1 MRDTSK
7 VHASYNIA
15 RMISRR
21 AVLLGAGAVVL
32 GARASA
38 QTTKKTLRIVVP
50 FPAGGGTDVLARVVA
65 EKLKDNYAPAV
76 IVENKVGASGRT
88 GVEAVKNA
96 DPDGTTLLFT
106 PDFLMTVY
114 PHSFRKLSYDPLA
127 DFVPIALIARSG
139 LALAAGPALPPEVKT
154 VREYVEWARE
164 HPKQAFY
171 ATTAAGGTPHF
182 VGVML
187 ARDAGIALSPVHYK
201 GGAPALQDLMGGQ
214 IPVSINPVSEL
225 LPQLQGGK
233 IRVLAVTSGERSKF
247 LPDVPTMTESGFP
260 EIVLAPW
267 LGFFAPA
274 RTPPDVVKR
283 LANGIADATAF
294 GDTQRSFIKMGMDAV
309 AMTQVGFAGVLKSD
323 LERWGPIVKASGF
336 TAED

>member
-1 MRDTSK
+1 MICRRD
-7 VHASYNIA
+7 
-15 RMISRR
+15 
-21 AVLLGAGAVVL
+21 VLLVAAAVAL
-32 GARASA
+32 SAKAWA
-38 QTTKKTLRIVVP
+38 QTTQKTVRIIVP
-50 FPAGGGTDVLARVVA
+50 FPAGGGTDVLARIVA
-65 EKLKDNYAPAV
+65 EKLRGNYAPAA
-76 IVENKVGASGRT
+76 IVENRVGASGRT

-96 DPDGTTLLFT
+96 EPDGSTLLFT

-114 PHSFRKLSYDPLA
+114 PHSFKRLSYDPLK
-127 DFVPIALIARSG
+127 DFIPIALIARSG
-139 LALAAGPALPPEVKT
+139 LALAAGPALPAQVKT
-154 VREYVEWARE
+154 VRDYVAWAKGN
-164 HPKQAFY
+164 PKNAFY
-171 ATTAAGGTPHF
+171 ATTSAGGTPHF

-187 ARDAGIALSPVHYK
+187 ARDSGAALSPVHYK

-247 LPDVPTMTESGFP
+247 LPEVPTMKESGFP

-274 RTPPDVVKR
+274 RTPANVVKR

-294 GDTQRSFIKMGMDAV
+294 GDTQRSFIKMGMDPV
-309 AMTQVGFAGVLKSD
+309 AMTPVGFAAVVKSD
-323 LERWGPIVKASGF
+323 LERWAPIVKASGF

>member
-1 MRDTSK
+1 MICRRD
-7 VHASYNIA
+7 
-15 RMISRR
+15 
-21 AVLLGAGAVVL
+21 VLLVAAAVAL
-32 GARASA
+32 SAKAWA
-38 QTTKKTLRIVVP
+38 QTTQKTVRIIVP
-50 FPAGGGTDVLARVVA
+50 FPAGGGTDVLARIVA
-65 EKLKDNYAPAV
+65 DKLRGNYAPAA
-76 IVENKVGASGRT
+76 IVENRVGASGRT

-96 DPDGTTLLFT
+96 EPDGSTLLFT

-114 PHSFRKLSYDPLA
+114 PHSFKRLSYDPLK
-127 DFVPIALIARSG
+127 DFIPIALIARSG
-139 LALAAGPALPPEVKT
+139 LALAAGPALPAQVKT
-154 VREYVEWARE
+154 VRDYVAWAKGN
-164 HPKQAFY
+164 PKNAFY
-171 ATTAAGGTPHF
+171 ATTSAGGTPHF

-187 ARDAGIALSPVHYK
+187 ARDSGAALSPVHYK

-247 LPDVPTMTESGFP
+247 LPEVPTMKESGFP

-274 RTPPDVVKR
+274 RTPANVVKR

-294 GDTQRSFIKMGMDAV
+294 GDTQRSFIKMGMDPV
-309 AMTQVGFAGVLKSD
+309 AMTPVGFAAVVKAD
-323 LERWGPIVKASGF
+323 LERWAPIVKASGF

>member
-1 MRDTSK
+1 MLLF
-7 VHASYNIA
+7 AI
-15 RMISRR
+15 
-21 AVLLGAGAVVL
+21 VLSTKGW
-32 GARASA
+32 A
-38 QTTKKTLRIVVP
+38 QTTTQKTVRIIVP
-50 FPAGGGTDVLARVVA
+50 FPAGGGTDVLARIVA
-65 EKLKDNYAPAV
+65 DKLRGNYAPAA
-76 IVENKVGASGRT
+76 IVENRVGASGRT

-96 DPDGTTLLFT
+96 EPDGSTLLFT

-114 PHSFRKLSYDPLA
+114 PHSFKRLSYDPLK
-127 DFVPIALIARSG
+127 DFTPIALVARSG
-139 LALAAGPALPPEVKT
+139 LALAAGPALPAEVKT
-154 VREYVEWARE
+154 VRDYVAWAKGD
-164 HPKQAFY
+164 PKRAFY
-171 ATTAAGGTPHF
+171 ATTSAGGTPHF

-187 ARDAGIALSPVHYK
+187 ARDSGAALSPVHYK

-247 LPDVPTMTESGFP
+247 LPDVPTMKESGFP

-294 GDTQRSFIKMGMDAV
+294 GDTQRSFIKMGMDPV
-309 AMTQVGFAGVLKSD
+309 AMTPVGFASVVKAD
-323 LERWGPIVKASGF
+323 LERWAPIVKASGF

>member
-1 MRDTSK
+1 
-7 VHASYNIA
+7 
-15 RMISRR
+15 MISRR
-21 AVLLGAGAVVL
+21 TLLLAGGAIALSAKGW
-32 GARASA
+32 A
-38 QTTKKTLRIVVP
+38 QTTQKTVRIVVP
-50 FPAGGGTDVLARVVA
+50 FPAGGGTDVLARIVA
-65 EKLKDNYAPAV
+65 DKLRGNYAPAA
-76 IVENKVGASGRT
+76 IVENRVGASGRT

-96 DPDGTTLLFT
+96 EPDGSTLLFT

-114 PHSFRKLSYDPLA
+114 PHSFKRLSYDPLK
-127 DFVPIALIARSG
+127 DFTPIALVARSG
-139 LALAAGPALPPEVKT
+139 LALAAGPALPAEVKT
-154 VREYVEWARE
+154 VRDYVAWAKGD
-164 HPKQAFY
+164 PKRAFY
-171 ATTAAGGTPHF
+171 ATTSAGGTPHF

-187 ARDAGIALSPVHYK
+187 ARDSGAALSPVHYK

-247 LPDVPTMTESGFP
+247 LPDVPTMKEAGFP

-294 GDTQRSFIKMGMDAV
+294 GDTQRSFIKMGMDPV
-309 AMTQVGFAGVLKSD
+309 AMTPVGFASVVKAD
-323 LERWGPIVKASGF
+323 LERWAPIVKASGF

>member
-1 MRDTSK
+1 MGDTSK

-21 AVLLGAGAVVL
+21 AVLLGAGGLVL

-38 QTTKKTLRIVVP
+38 QTTRKTLRIIVP
-50 FPAGGGTDVLARVVA
+50 FPAGGGTDVLARIVA

-76 IVENKVGASGRT
+76 IVENRVGASGRT

-114 PHSFRKLSYDPLA
+114 PHSFKKLSYDPLK

-139 LALAAGPALPPEVKT
+139 LALAAGPALPAEVKT
-154 VREYVEWARE
+154 VRDYVAWAKAS
-164 HPKQAFY
+164 PKNAFY
-171 ATTAAGGTPHF
+171 ATTSAGGTPHF

-187 ARDAGIALSPVHYK
+187 TRDSGVALTPVHYK
-201 GGAPALQDLMGGQ
+201 GGAPALQDLLGGQ
-214 IPVSINPVSEL
+214 VPVSVNPVGEV
-225 LPQLQGGK
+225 LPYARSGK
-233 IRVLAVTSGERSKF
+233 VRILATTGKQRSKF
-247 LPDVPTMTESGFP
+247 LPEVPTLAESGFP
-260 EIVLAPW
+260 QIVVERW

-274 RTPPDVVKR
+274 KTPPETVNR
-283 LANGIADATAF
+283 LAAAIAEA
-294 GDTQRSFIKMGMDAV
+294 
-309 AMTQVGFAGVLKSD
+309 
-323 LERWGPIVKASGF
+323 VKAPDTVQSFEKFG
-336 TAED
+336 